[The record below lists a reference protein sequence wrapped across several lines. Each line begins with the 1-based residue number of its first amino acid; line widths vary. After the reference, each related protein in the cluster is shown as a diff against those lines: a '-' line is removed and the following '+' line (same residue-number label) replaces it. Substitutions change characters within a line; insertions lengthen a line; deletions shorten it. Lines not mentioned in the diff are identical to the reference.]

1 MKQTFASV
9 PIRSVSPVTLALGL
23 SFGLALAAC
32 RLAAADTTNAT
43 VPTPHTPPSTKLVVP
58 PEWKVDAPAHEYS
71 FDGLPLSEVTR
82 SLQEQTK
89 QQFDVLIPSS
99 VVLHMP
105 PPGGPPAEQTDPGDF
120 PIKFRLKN
128 VSIVE
133 VFQAMNM
140 LFEIEKWPC
149 RWELVMNGSRPVAV
163 LRPPEIEP
171 PPAVPAVDLSQALA
185 QAVGHSVAYVGNL
198 LGTPDLGKMTPD
210 ALCETLEETAKQTFP
225 GSSTIK
231 VQFHRGAEL
240 VVLSGTDEELR
251 VMNEVLRALKE
262 KVNDRHKGGAPGDQE
277 APARK

>member
-1 MKQTFASV
+1 MKQTLAPV

-32 RLAAADTTNAT
+32 RLAAADATNAA
-43 VPTPHTPPSTKLVVP
+43 VPAPRTPPPTKLVVP
-58 PEWKVDAPAHEYS
+58 PEWQVDGPAHDYN
-71 FDGLPLSEVTR
+71 FDNLPLSEVTI

-89 QQFDVLIPSS
+89 HQFDVLIPHGF
-99 VVLHMP
+99 VRYAPL
-105 PPGGPPAEQTDPGDF
+105 PGGPPVEQEDPSNF
-120 PIKFRLKN
+120 AIKLRLKN

-149 RWELVMNGSRPVAV
+149 RWELVMNGHRPVAV

-171 PPAVPAVDLSQALA
+171 PPAVSAGDSPEARTQS
-185 QAVGHSVAYVGNL
+185 VGHMVAYVGNL
-198 LGTPDLGKMTPD
+198 LGTPDAGRMTPVD
-210 ALCETLEETAKQTFP
+210 LGDTLEQTANQTFP
-225 GSSTIK
+225 GSITFK

-240 VVLSGTDEELR
+240 LVLSGTDEELR
-251 VMNEVLRALKE
+251 VMNEVLQALKE
-262 KVNDRHKGGAPGDQE
+262 RVSDRRKGGAPGDQE

>member
-1 MKQTFASV
+1 
-9 PIRSVSPVTLALGL
+9 
-23 SFGLALAAC
+23 
-32 RLAAADTTNAT
+32 
-43 VPTPHTPPSTKLVVP
+43 
-58 PEWKVDAPAHEYS
+58 
-71 FDGLPLSEVTR
+71 
-82 SLQEQTK
+82 
-89 QQFDVLIPSS
+89 LIPGS

-120 PIKFRLKN
+120 PIKLRLKN

-163 LRPPEIEP
+163 LRPPEIESP
-171 PPAVPAVDLSQALA
+171 SAVPAGDTPEARA
-185 QAVGHSVAYVGNL
+185 QVVGHSVAYVGNL
-198 LGTPDLGKMTPD
+198 LGTPDLMNPD
-210 ALCETLEETAKQTFP
+210 ALCETLEEIAKQTFP

-262 KVNDRHKGGAPGDQE
+262 KVNDRRT
-277 APARK
+277 PARK